1 MAGIINKQGQ
11 CNSAIPA
18 TIFDTTKDES
28 IGSSEESDHISQ
40 ISGSTLW
47 EVPTFDLNKS
57 ASKRPSPQR
66 ISNDKPTDTKNT
78 KRARKAA
85 NCRHGK
91 SSKDTSDR
99 FKDQLRERNRMAA
112 AKHRVKRRAITEG
125 MSDDLRDMKSTN
137 ELLKRQCLELRNQLS
152 YWRMHALQHI
162 SGEDGCQCDT
172 IHQYNAKQAF
182 EIVLGVERGGT
193 DLAVLQM
200 CETSFM

>member
-1 MAGIINKQGQ
+1 MVGIIKEQDQ
-11 CNSAIPA
+11 CNSAFPA
-18 TIFDTTKDES
+18 TIFDPTKGNS
-28 IGSSEESDHISQ
+28 VRPSEESDHSSQ

-47 EVPTFDLNKS
+47 EVPILDFNES
-57 ASKRPSPQR
+57 ASKRSSPQR
-66 ISNDKPTDTKNT
+66 ISDNEPTDTKST

-172 IHQYNAKQAF
+172 IHQYNAKQAV